1 MATWQICIHGCF
13 ILRIDSGAAATADEG
28 HLPTEPGKTGVQL
41 SSESSDIYLHIKS
54 ELSPIPVCTLY
65 V

>member
-1 MATWQICIHGCF
+1 MANMYGCF
-13 ILRIDSGAAATADEG
+13 ILCIDSGAAATADEG

-41 SSESSDIYLHIKS
+41 SSESSDMYLHIKS
-54 ELSPIPVCTLY
+54 LFSPIPVCTLY